1 VSAANQSAC
10 AATKA
15 GETPSSSIRAGESC
29 ATCRQRCLTLV
40 LHSKLVWYGGWVPIS
55 SPPILLV
62 LHSQP
67 PAFACPLSPGQ
78 GPMGYDVAMPHAPCS
93 SPSNALSALPT
104 LPAQATA
111 PYRSYPFSLLR
122 LPGGPASGGSW
133 RPQEAPRIYAAACS
147 LLRPAPCC
155 AQLEQSPSSRYV

>member
-78 GPMGYDVAMPHAPCS
+78 GPMGYDVAMPHPPCS
-93 SPSNALSALPT
+93 SPFQCSLCSPYLACSSYCSLP
-104 LPAQATA
+104 LVPLLLIA
-111 PYRSYPFSLLR
+111 PPGRARLRRLLA
-122 LPGGPASGGSW
+122 ASGGSSHLCCCLL
-133 RPQEAPRIYAAACS
+133 PTETCS
-147 LLRPAPCC
+147 LLRPT
-155 AQLEQSPSSRYV
+155 